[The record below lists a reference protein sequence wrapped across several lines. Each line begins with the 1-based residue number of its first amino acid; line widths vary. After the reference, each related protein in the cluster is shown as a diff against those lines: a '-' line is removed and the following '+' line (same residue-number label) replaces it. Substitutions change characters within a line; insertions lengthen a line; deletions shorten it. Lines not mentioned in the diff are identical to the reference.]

1 MDMDLDPVQIS
12 AHELMKCHVDVPS
25 KIAWLNAQPIASPSL
40 SFVSC
45 IKVPE
50 LTKADDEGLQSSKLH
65 YKVTT
70 P

>member
-45 IKVPE
+45 IVI
-50 LTKADDEGLQSSKLH
+50 KAENVSRRK
-65 YKVTT
+65 
-70 P
+70 